1 MARLIPYKL
10 SANWYNNKMRQ
21 IIISILLLGF
31 FIFISNPNGCRAA
44 DILNINST
52 EVRQKILAQVGNQGI
67 CLNDLVD
74 FAKGSASFLPYLQ
87 LPGGPEKILDEMI
100 WRRLFVLEGRD
111 LDIPEPTTEEEGGEE
126 LYVLRVK
133 KRLLPDFPPLTED
146 EIRLFYK
153 EHPEKFS
160 TPLMLRVSQVKV
172 FIRNGNEAQARK
184 RVEAALKALDSGK
197 AFEQIARE
205 YSEDTFS
212 KERGGDLGF
221 IPMEDIDPPEL
232 EQTLRTLPVGRVSQ
246 VVRVGQAFAVYKIT
260 DRRDPVLDP
269 YDRVSDLA
277 REKAEQYRKKEALN
291 RLRKDL
297 ESKWGVTY
305 LDPEWRPK
313 N

>member
-1 MARLIPYKL
+1 
-10 SANWYNNKMRQ
+10 MRQ
-21 IIISILLLGF
+21 IIIPILLLGF

-44 DILNINST
+44 DKILLINKP

-67 CLNDLVD
+67 CLNDLMD

-111 LDIPEPTTEEEGGEE
+111 LDIPEPTEEEGGEE

-184 RVEAALKALDSGK
+184 RVEAALKALNSGK
-197 AFEQIARE
+197 AFEQIASE

-221 IPMEDIDPPEL
+221 IPMENIDPPGL
-232 EQTLRTLPVGRVSQ
+232 EQTLRTLPAGRVSQ

-291 RLRKDL
+291 RLRKEL